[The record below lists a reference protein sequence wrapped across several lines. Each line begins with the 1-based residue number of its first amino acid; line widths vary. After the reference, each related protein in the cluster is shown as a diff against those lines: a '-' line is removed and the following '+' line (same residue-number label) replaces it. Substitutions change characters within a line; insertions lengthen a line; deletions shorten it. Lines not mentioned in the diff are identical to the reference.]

1 MIRALGTSDT
11 TTDDWKTV
19 KMQHFGLANETS
31 EVTIGECAGTIGDI
45 VQAGLYMIG

>member
-11 TTDDWKTV
+11 TTDDWETV
-19 KMQHFGLANETS
+19 KMQHFGLANETT
-31 EVTIGECAGTIGDI
+31 EDTIGECAGKIGDT